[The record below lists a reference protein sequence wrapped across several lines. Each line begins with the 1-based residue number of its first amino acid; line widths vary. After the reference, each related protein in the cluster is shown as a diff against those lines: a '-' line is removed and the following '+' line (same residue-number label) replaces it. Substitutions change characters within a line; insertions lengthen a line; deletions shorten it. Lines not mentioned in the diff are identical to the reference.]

1 MPNSQD
7 SRWPPFLSSGL
18 NDWPNNQGLSAY
30 DLLILVS
37 LLSGVVS
44 SFSESHFV
52 AKPRLLILLMLL
64 MPSAYIP
71 AKVFVLS
78 QKSALFP
85 LRITPSQD

>member
-1 MPNSQD
+1 MT
-7 SRWPPFLSSGL
+7 GL
-18 NDWPNNQGLSAY
+18 ITRAFQPVTWLV
-30 DLLILVS
+30 IVS

-44 SFSESHFV
+44 GVSESHCV
-52 AKPRLLILLMLL
+52 TTPQLLILLMLL

-78 QKSALFP
+78 QNSALFP